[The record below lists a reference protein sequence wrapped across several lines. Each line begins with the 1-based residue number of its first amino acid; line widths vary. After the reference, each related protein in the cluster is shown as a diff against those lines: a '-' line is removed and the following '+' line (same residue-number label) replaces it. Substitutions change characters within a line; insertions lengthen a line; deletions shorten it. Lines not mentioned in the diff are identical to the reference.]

1 MSDQNGSRGRGGGTS
16 DIPSRKLDRMVC
28 HRNRVGRDY
37 LHLLE
42 FDPAVVSYQEYP
54 RTIRYL
60 YGFVEYS
67 YTPDFLV
74 IWRNRSPG
82 IVVTTM
88 QAKVDD
94 PAYQPRWT
102 ATRTWCEQHH
112 HEFGMVTESSLLAH
126 RILLAN
132 LKQLA
137 VHAFRAIPTQA
148 YDYLMKTVMAGSRP
162 LSIAEIV
169 RKAPHLEARA
179 ARSYLWHLLATGDL
193 SADLNEPLNVE
204 TTRISWKGVS
214 DYYGISRRFT
224 HEEQLERLLRRPHEQ
239 KLVQQDG

>member
-1 MSDQNGSRGRGGGTS
+1 MSDQNGSRGRGGGSS
-16 DIPSRKLDRMVC
+16 DIPSRKLDRTVC

-37 LHLLE
+37 VRLLE

-60 YGFVEYS
+60 GGSDEDS

-112 HEFGMVTESSLLAH
+112 YDFGMVTESSLLAH
-126 RILLAN
+126 RILLSN

-137 VHAFRAIPTQA
+137 VHAFRGIPPQA
-148 YDYLMKTVMAGSRP
+148 YDYLMKTVMAESRP

-169 RKAPHLEARA
+169 RKATHLEARTI
-179 ARSYLWHLLATGDL
+179 RSYLWHLLATGDL

-224 HEEQLERLLRRPHEQ
+224 DEEQLELLPRRPHEQ
-239 KLVQQDG
+239 KLARHDG

>member
-1 MSDQNGSRGRGGGTS
+1 MPDQKDSRGRGMGSS

-37 LHLLE
+37 VHLVE
-42 FDPAVVSYQEYP
+42 FDPAVEAYQEYP
-54 RTIRYL
+54 RTFRYL
-60 YGFVEYS
+60 CGSDEDS

-74 IWRNRSPG
+74 IWRYRSPG

-112 HEFGMVTESSLLAH
+112 YDFGMVTESSLLAH
-126 RILLAN
+126 RILLSH
-132 LKQLA
+132 LMQLA
-137 VHAFRAIPTQA
+137 VHAFRDIPPQA
-148 YDYLMKTVMAGSRP
+148 YDFLMKTVMAESRP

-169 RKAPHLEARA
+169 RKAPHLEAGA

-204 TTRISWKGVS
+204 TTRISRKAES
-214 DYYGISRRFT
+214 D
-224 HEEQLERLLRRPHEQ
+224 
-239 KLVQQDG
+239 

>member
-1 MSDQNGSRGRGGGTS
+1 MGRN

-37 LHLLE
+37 VHLLE
-42 FDPAVVSYQEYP
+42 FDPAVEAFQEYP
-54 RTIRYL
+54 RTIRFL
-60 YGFVEYS
+60 CGSVEES

-74 IWRNRSPG
+74 IWRNDSPG
-82 IVVTTM
+82 LVVTTM
-88 QAKVDD
+88 QEKVND

-102 ATRTWCEQHH
+102 ATRTWCERHH
-112 HEFGMVTESSLLAH
+112 YAFGVVTESSLLAH
-126 RILLAN
+126 GILLSN

-137 VHAFRAIPTQA
+137 VHAFRDIPPQA
-148 YDYLMKTVMAGSRP
+148 YDFLMKTVMAESRP

-179 ARSYLWHLLATGDL
+179 TRSYLWHLLATGDL

-204 TTRISWKGVS
+204 TTRIEWKGVS

-224 HEEQLERLLRRPHEQ
+224 HEEQLELLPWRPHEQ
-239 KLVQQDG
+239 TTARHDG